1 MAVPAVPVMRAANAE
16 ADLELQHAEALASMM
31 QQLAGGKESYG
42 EVKSSVRL
50 EWIYTILLAATYG

>member
-1 MAVPAVPVMRAANAE
+1 MRAANAE